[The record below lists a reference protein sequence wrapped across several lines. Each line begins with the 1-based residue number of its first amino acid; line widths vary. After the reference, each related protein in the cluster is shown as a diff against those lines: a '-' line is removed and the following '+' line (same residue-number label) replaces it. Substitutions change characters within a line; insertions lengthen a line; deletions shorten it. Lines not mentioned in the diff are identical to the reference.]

1 MSTLHHES
9 ILEDC
14 LVEAEENF
22 RVSNKLT
29 QKQLDELL
37 VRSEGVRDAI
47 TKQAERLFEDRCIYH
62 LSVSNDTE
70 LLPPGSPVTPLKK
83 VSGVIVSPFFFKK
96 RRQGR

>member
-29 QKQLDELL
+29 QKQLDELI
-37 VRSEGVRDAI
+37 VRSRGVRDAI
-47 TKQAERLFEDRCIYH
+47 ESQAQKLFDYRCI
-62 LSVSNDTE
+62 
-70 LLPPGSPVTPLKK
+70 
-83 VSGVIVSPFFFKK
+83 
-96 RRQGR
+96 

>member
-1 MSTLHHES
+1 MSTLHHEN

-37 VRSEGVRDAI
+37 VRSQGVRDAI
-47 TKQAERLFEDRCIYH
+47 TKQAQKLFDDQCI
-62 LSVSNDTE
+62 
-70 LLPPGSPVTPLKK
+70 
-83 VSGVIVSPFFFKK
+83 
-96 RRQGR
+96 

>member
-22 RVSNKLT
+22 RVSNQLT

-37 VRSEGVRDAI
+37 AHPRGVVRDAI
-47 TKQAERLFEDRCIYH
+47 TKQAQRLFDDRC
-62 LSVSNDTE
+62 
-70 LLPPGSPVTPLKK
+70 
-83 VSGVIVSPFFFKK
+83 
-96 RRQGR
+96 Q

>member
-22 RVSNKLT
+22 RVHNQLT

-37 VRSEGVRDAI
+37 VFSQGTRDAI
-47 TKQAERLFEDRCIYH
+47 ESQAQRLFDDRC
-62 LSVSNDTE
+62 L
-70 LLPPGSPVTPLKK
+70 
-83 VSGVIVSPFFFKK
+83 
-96 RRQGR
+96 